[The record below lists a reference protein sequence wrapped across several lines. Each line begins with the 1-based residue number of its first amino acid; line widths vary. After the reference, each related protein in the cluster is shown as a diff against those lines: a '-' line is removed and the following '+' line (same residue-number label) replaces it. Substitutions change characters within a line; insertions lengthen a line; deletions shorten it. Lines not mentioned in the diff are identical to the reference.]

1 MKHQLFSILTMIA
14 VAGVLATAYGRPAR
28 MRPDAH
34 SKPSGGIVEKP
45 YNGNFFQII
54 NAQKAVSDKD
64 IRAFTLKMR
73 METLLAFQSRQE
85 KPLTAEEARQTA
97 TAVLKEPRIAAGLVI
112 VDDPAKS
119 AYIES
124 AEGRWAILNV
134 AALKVD
140 RSNHPK
146 LVERCE
152 KMLWRAAARALGVGY
167 SNHDISVLMPF
178 SSLEE
183 LDANNSL
190 KPAPDGINAFMNNAA
205 AYGMTPLTI
214 ASYRTACRNGWAP
227 APTNDIQ
234 KAIWDEIHAMP
245 TEPLKIKPETKKVRE

>member
-1 MKHQLFSILTMIA
+1 
-14 VAGVLATAYGRPAR
+14 
-28 MRPDAH
+28 
-34 SKPSGGIVEKP
+34 
-45 YNGNFFQII
+45 
-54 NAQKAVSDKD
+54 
-64 IRAFTLKMR
+64 
-73 METLLAFQSRQE
+73 
-85 KPLTAEEARQTA
+85 
-97 TAVLKEPRIAAGLVI
+97 
-112 VDDPAKS
+112 
-119 AYIES
+119 
-124 AEGRWAILNV
+124 
-134 AALKVD
+134 
-140 RSNHPK
+140 
-146 LVERCE
+146 
-152 KMLWRAAARALGVGY
+152 
-167 SNHDISVLMPF
+167 MPF

>member
-45 YNGNFFQII
+45 YNGNFFQIV

-64 IRAFTLKMR
+64 IKAFTLKMR

-97 TAVLKEPRIAAGLVI
+97 PGVLKEPRIAAALVI
-112 VDDPAKS
+112 VDDSTKN

-124 AEGRWAILNV
+124 AEGRWTILNV
-134 AALKVD
+134 AALKAD
-140 RSNHPK
+140 HPNHPK
-146 LVERCE
+146 LVERFE